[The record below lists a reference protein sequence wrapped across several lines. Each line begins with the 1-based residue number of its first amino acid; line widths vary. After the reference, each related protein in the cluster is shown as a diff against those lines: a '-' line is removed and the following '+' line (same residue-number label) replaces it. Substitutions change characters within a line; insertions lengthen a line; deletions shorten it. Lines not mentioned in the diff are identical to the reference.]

1 MKWRCR
7 AQRRV
12 GNVTEMA
19 AHSNTKGAESVP
31 LPGLPR
37 GAVRSGPG
45 AGQAGGAP
53 RPRGEGGS
61 GRVGRSPPAP
71 GQPSVRTWQP
81 LSSRPLLP
89 LAAVGCMGLTV
100 RLEC

>member
-19 AHSNTKGAESVP
+19 AHSNTKGAESAP
-31 LPGLPR
+31 LPACR
-37 GAVRSGPG
+37 GGRFAQGPG
-45 AGQAGGAP
+45 QDRRRRP